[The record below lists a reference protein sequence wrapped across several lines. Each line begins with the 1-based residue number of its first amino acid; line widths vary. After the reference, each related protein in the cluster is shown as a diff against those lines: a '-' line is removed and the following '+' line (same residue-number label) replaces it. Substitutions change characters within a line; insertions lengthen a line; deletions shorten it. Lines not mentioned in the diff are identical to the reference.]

1 MAEPKK
7 SSDKTKGSARQATA
21 KPKAEVIDGAAVEK
35 PAAAGSV
42 PSSDTAATSKNQ
54 TSTDQHRRRSTMVA
68 SQSVALVIAGIAVV
82 VALLALA
89 VSVVTYRQTA
99 DLVVSDQLEP
109 SPVKKTA
116 DQADLAQLH
125 QRLDNLAALISR
137 NANDYASLQQQLANT
152 TAAKGA
158 DMPAPSSLADP
169 AETDGSN
176 KTSLDD
182 VIARLAAL
190 EATGANQNVTPAL
203 PDGSAEQDGFDKTQI
218 GLLAA
223 AGLLAEN
230 LAGRHLDI
238 WVGVFDALQWPGIDP
253 ADRDIISMAAQA
265 PVAAR
270 ADLLSLGRLQLAP
283 MVQSLNK
290 AEDGSGLLEQAR
302 ARLANLIQLRRTG
315 GGSDQPETVLASF
328 ETALDNADFDAAF
341 AAATLW
347 SSAGLDGLEPWL
359 AAAQRRHDLD
369 RAVNRL
375 VAIFVQHAAGQS

>member
-21 KPKAEVIDGAAVEK
+21 RPKAEVIDGAAVEK

-99 DLVVSDQLEP
+99 DLVVSDQPEP
-109 SPVKKTA
+109 SPVKMTA

-158 DMPAPSSLADP
+158 DMPAPPSLADP

-190 EATGANQNVTPAL
+190 EAAGANQSVTSAL
-203 PDGSAEQDGFDKTQI
+203 PDGSVEQDGFDKTQI

-230 LAGRHLDI
+230 LAGRHLDK
-238 WVGVFDALQWPGIDP
+238 WVGVFDALQWPDIDP
-253 ADRDIISMAAQA
+253 ADRDIISIAAQA

-270 ADLLSLGRLQLAP
+270 ADLLSLGRLQLAH

-290 AEDGSGLLEQAR
+290 AEDGSGLFEQAR